1 METNRWKF
9 RRMVPLLVEP
19 CGQRVITKDGRRGH
33 IESLTDVRP
42 RVAYEVRLDDGRT
55 STVFATDL
63 DLVV

>member
-19 CGQRVITKDGRRGH
+19 CGQPVITKDGRHGR
-33 IESLTDVRP
+33 IERLTDVGP
-42 RVAYEVRLDDGRT
+42 RVAYEVRLNDGRT
-55 STVFATDL
+55 TTVFATDL